1 LQHFYEQAFGPVPQ
15 KFNFPVGRA
24 QHFYEQAFGPV
35 PQKFNFPVGWASSP
49 PKKYNL
55 DARQLILR

>member
-1 LQHFYEQAFGPVPQ
+1 MPVPQ

-35 PQKFNFPVGWASSP
+35 PQKFNFLVGWASSP